1 MLVIYQLT
9 FQIHSPPF
17 SSPAVTS
24 TDCLRSFFVLLAL
37 ERQVVE
43 ERGGAIYSFC
53 SLSQTLFPQL
63 YDRSSYQPVPLQLSP
78 DCGFSGPTLPL
89 QFPGPVRGSL
99 WWLSLGA
106 LPSFVLVIP
115 AHASLFS
122 PLLLFINPLAG
133 VLTDKEGMQE
143 VKNVNMEVP
152 LPLNVPHT
160 YLGKSEQSCY
170 PS

>member
-24 TDCLRSFFVLLAL
+24 TDCLTEFLCPPSFGKIGSRR
-37 ERQVVE
+37 E
-43 ERGGAIYSFC
+43 GGGIYSFC

-122 PLLLFINPLAG
+122 PLLDFSSFNPLAG
-133 VLTDKEGMQE
+133 VLTDTERRNTESQE
-143 VKNVNMEVP
+143 R
-152 LPLNVPHT
+152 
-160 YLGKSEQSCY
+160 
-170 PS
+170 